1 MIEKMTAH
9 QRSDRNLLLPIHVI
23 FSVVGFVAL
32 AALIYY
38 SQGSV
43 LRGRPILVWGL
54 PVNILIVPVGIFLA
68 VAILTLIL
76 LFKTA
81 PKTGRRFRIISALL
95 VVEFLVSAVYCAGT
109 ILNMDRYGV
118 VPVTSEKP
126 NCQVVYSW
134 GNSAMNHRFGR
145 FYLAAGNFQLASKT
159 KYSWASAGAGPVAA
173 DAWEIRWDGNTG
185 TLVPKDKIELEP
197 DGALPASFTCSR

>member
-1 MIEKMTAH
+1 MFKKLTAH
-9 QRSDRNLLLPIHVI
+9 QRSDRNLLLPIHAF

-38 SQGSV
+38 SPGSM
-43 LRGRPILVWGL
+43 LRGKPILVWGL
-54 PVNILIVPVGIFLA
+54 PVNILIVPTGIFLA

-81 PKTGRRFRIISALL
+81 PKTGRQFRVIRVLL
-95 VVEFLVSAVYCAGT
+95 VAEFLVSAVYCAGT

-118 VPVTSEKP
+118 VPTTSEKP